1 MAIGISL
8 LRPSLIQMV
17 VDSPGDMHFIQRC
30 FRYSFRDFLKRIRT
44 WDSNRV
50 NRHLAGR
57 FSVAF
62 RQPTYDVRKV
72 SIFLKEKVHLP
83 IRSGP

>member
-1 MAIGISL
+1 MAVGISL

-30 FRYSFRDFLKRIRT
+30 FRYNFRDFLKRIRT

-50 NRHLAGR
+50 NRLLAVKNYNFLPALVVR
-57 FSVAF
+57 RSV
-62 RQPTYDVRKV
+62 
-72 SIFLKEKVHLP
+72 S
-83 IRSGP
+83 

>member
-1 MAIGISL
+1 MAVGISL

-30 FRYSFRDFLKRIRT
+30 FRYNFRDFLKRIRT

-50 NRHLAGR
+50 NRLLAVKNYN
-57 FSVAF
+57 FLPALV
-62 RQPTYDVRKV
+62 VRM
-72 SIFLKEKVHLP
+72 SI
-83 IRSGP
+83 S